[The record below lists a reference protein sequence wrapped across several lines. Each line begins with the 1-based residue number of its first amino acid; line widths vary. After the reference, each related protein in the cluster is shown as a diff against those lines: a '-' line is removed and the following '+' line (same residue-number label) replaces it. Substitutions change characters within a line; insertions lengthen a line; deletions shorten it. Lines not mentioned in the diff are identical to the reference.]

1 MRHVFRYNR
10 RRPKDCTMRFRLSL
24 IIKFTI
30 ATSLILV
37 GFMWTLDSINL
48 SYFRNIM
55 TEYAVSNA
63 EQIAE
68 VINQSTYDAMMKNDK
83 DQLYMMI
90 DHIAESRSIE
100 HIRLIDR
107 EGKVV
112 YSTTRQEIG
121 MVMTKNAEACIICHK
136 SGNPRL
142 YASSMHRSRQFTTS
156 GGKEVLGLTKAIYNR
171 PNCSTASCHFHNSV
185 YNILGVL
192 DITIS
197 LDSLLQ
203 KSHEYR
209 WQFIIMTCVLLL
221 LIGVLITFLTQKLVN
236 RPVQR
241 LVRHTAQVAAGN
253 LDVRV
258 PIESRD
264 ELGDL
269 SESVNLMTESL
280 QKAHEELKEWGESLE
295 HKVEDRSRE
304 IERIQ
309 AQLYRSDKLASLG
322 QLVAGIAHEINN
334 PLTGILLFSSIVN
347 GDKRLHPELKADLE
361 RVISETSRCAD
372 IVKRLLE
379 FSRETVAHKEAFS
392 INGRLETVFALMHQH
407 PCLLNINITKN
418 LSPDLPD
425 VIADPAQIQQVLVNL
440 LLNACHAMPEGGDLT
455 LCSDMADDDGHVRVE
470 VKDTGCGIPEE
481 NINRIF
487 DPFFTTKADGTG
499 LGLSISYGIME
510 NNGGKLEVKS
520 QVGVG
525 TTFTLI
531 LPVDE
536 EAMTPNAEA

>member
-1 MRHVFRYNR
+1 
-10 RRPKDCTMRFRLSL
+10 MRFRLSL

-30 ATSLILV
+30 ATSLILL

-48 SYFRNIM
+48 AYFRNIM

-83 DQLYMMI
+83 NQLYMMI
-90 DHIAESRSIE
+90 NHIAESNSIE

-112 YSTTRQEIG
+112 FSSTRQEIG
-121 MVMTKNAEACIICHK
+121 MIMTKNAEACIICHK
-136 SGNPRL
+136 TGNPRL

-156 GGKEVLGLTKAIYNR
+156 AGKEVLGLTKAIYNR
-171 PNCSTASCHFHNSV
+171 PNCSTASCHFHSSD
-185 YNILGVL
+185 YSILGVL

-221 LIGVLITFLTQKLVN
+221 VIGVLITFLIQKLVN

-241 LVRHTAQVAAGN
+241 LVRHTALVSAGD

-258 PIESRD
+258 PVESHD

-269 SESVNLMTESL
+269 SDAVNQMTESL
-280 QKAHEELKEWGESLE
+280 QKAHEELKDWGVSLE
-295 HKVEDRSRE
+295 RKVEDRSRE
-304 IERIQ
+304 IRRIQ

-334 PLTGILLFSSIVN
+334 PLTGILLFTSIVN
-347 GDKRLHPELKADLE
+347 SDKRLDPELKADLE

-379 FSRETVAHKEAFS
+379 FSRETVAHKEHFS
-392 INGRLETVFALMHQH
+392 MNAKLETVFALMHQH
-407 PCLLNINITKN
+407 PCLLNINIIRN
-418 LSPDLPD
+418 FSPDLPD

-455 LCSDMADDDGHVRVE
+455 LTTSLAADDGYVRVE
-470 VKDTGCGIPEE
+470 VRDTGCGISEE
-481 NINRIF
+481 NLNRIF

-520 QVGVG
+520 KVGEG
-525 TTFTLI
+525 TAFTLI
-531 LPVDE
+531 LPVHDE
-536 EAMTPNAEA
+536 TLTSTASA